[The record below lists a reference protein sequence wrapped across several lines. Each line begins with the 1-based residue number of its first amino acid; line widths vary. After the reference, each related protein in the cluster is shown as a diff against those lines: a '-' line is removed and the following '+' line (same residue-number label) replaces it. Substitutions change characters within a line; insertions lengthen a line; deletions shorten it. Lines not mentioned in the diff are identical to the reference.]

1 MRRLVKSKS
10 PHLSP
15 GVSDVF
21 GSLMTIHGERP
32 KPTQDD
38 EQELAELKRERGRCE
53 WQREGLA
60 EKPAKQSSA
69 HEEERGEQ
77 D

>member
-1 MRRLVKSKS
+1 MMYR
-10 PHLSP
+10 PAA
-15 GVSDVF
+15 DN
-21 GSLMTIHGERP
+21 HGDHP

-38 EQELAELKRERGRCE
+38 RQELAKLKRERGRCV

-60 EKPAKQSSA
+60 EKPAKQISA

>member
-1 MRRLVKSKS
+1 MFLYT
-10 PHLSP
+10 
-15 GVSDVF
+15 DVF
-21 GSLMTIHGERP
+21 GPLLMNHGEHP

-69 HEEERGEQ
+69 HEEGRGEQ
-77 D
+77 E

>member
-1 MRRLVKSKS
+1 MGG
-10 PHLSP
+10 H
-15 GVSDVF
+15 
-21 GSLMTIHGERP
+21 P

-38 EQELAELKRERGRCE
+38 GQELAKLKRERGRCE
-53 WQREGLA
+53 SQREGLA
-60 EKPAKQSSA
+60 EKPAKQISA